1 MVSKFE
7 SQQNKAMI
15 WDLLYNEHAFDNISP
30 SKKNEVK
37 TMFENCFL
45 HISQTSPGES
55 LIHNNKRAVEEIM
68 KTLHTYSRPSIL
80 PAQSKQEISTPI
92 QPQEL
97 KALTKP
103 MTEFQKNIEKHKHD
117 LDTQMNP
124 TPPQKP
130 SFSESVDEPLG
141 DKMDQ
146 MLSTMIQD
154 RKLQTN
160 QIIKTYTGSKDS
172 THKWIKSG
180 GVVDTKELTHIA
192 PTHEDS
198 THDPNK
204 KKSLKIQENIILPE
218 NNIQVI
224 PMPTSIPFQNNEKI
238 ALEISSQRLSHSN
251 KNTSLEIHEELTN
264 IKKRLEH
271 LEKNKIH
278 ALELAS
284 PYI

>member
-37 TMFENCFL
+37 TMFENSFL
-45 HISQTSPGES
+45 YISQTSPSES
-55 LIHNNKRAVEEIM
+55 LIHNNKKVVEEIM
-68 KTLHTYSRPSIL
+68 KTLHTYSTPSIL
-80 PAQSKQEISTPI
+80 PAQSKKVISAPI

-97 KALTKP
+97 KALSKP
-103 MTEFQKNIEKHKHD
+103 MSEFQKNIEKHKHD

-146 MLSTMIQD
+146 MLSAMIQD
-154 RKLQTN
+154 RKIQTK
-160 QIIKTYTGSKDS
+160 QVIKTYTGNKDS

-180 GVVDTKELTHIA
+180 GVIDIKEPTHTA

-204 KKSLKIQENIILPE
+204 KKSLKIKENIILSE
-218 NNIQVI
+218 ENIQVI
-224 PMPTSIPFQNNEKI
+224 PMPTSTPFQNNEKI

-278 ALELAS
+278 AL
-284 PYI
+284 